1 MSCKLIILITVAAF
15 VTLLALFSISSSDS
29 LSVPQISFS
38 SHGLGNFRNNPRTF
52 KRREEFFDLS
62 PAGDKNWSEILP
74 PDGGFVVQKIGDRRR
89 MAGVTMFHQLHC
101 LQMIR
106 HAIQDL
112 RKENQ
117 NIRRHLD
124 HDDEGFQVEDGE
136 HVPSDAHAAHDE
148 ADMGRPGAQG
158 GHDSM
163 HWVHCLDYLMQVRRS
178 APGLTDSNADSY
190 RAFFVPLMIQ
200 LRLLRIVTVA

>member
-1 MSCKLIILITVAAF
+1 MSCKLIILVTVVAF
-15 VTLLALFSISSSDS
+15 VTVITLFSFASSDS
-29 LSVPQISFS
+29 LNVPHISLPTQ
-38 SHGLGNFRNNPRTF
+38 GLGSFRNKPRTF
-52 KRREEFFDLS
+52 KRNEEFFDLS

-74 PDGGFVVQKIGDRRR
+74 PDGGFVVQRIGDKRR

-112 RKENQ
+112 QKENR

-124 HDDEGFQVEDGE
+124 HDDGDFKVDEAEHVSEDG
-136 HVPSDAHAAHDE
+136 HSAHDE
-148 ADMGRPGAQG
+148 ADLGRPGAQG

-163 HWVHCLDYLMQVRRS
+163 HWVHCLDYLMQVC
-178 APGLTDSNADSY
+178 N
-190 RAFFVPLMIQ
+190 
-200 LRLLRIVTVA
+200 